1 MSVIAVYSG
10 PLNAALATESFQ
22 CQMKGKGAS
31 LAEGA
36 DLLIV
41 APPRQAKLQAIIFIF
56 DADAVPDRLPAIG
69 QGERVFAACR

>member
-1 MSVIAVYSG
+1 MLIAVYPR
-10 PLNAALATESFQ
+10 PLNAALAAKSFQ

-31 LAEGA
+31 LAEGS

-56 DADAVPDRLPAIG
+56 NAQTMPHGLVPVGKR
-69 QGERVFAACR
+69 